1 MYITSHISYITPKV
15 RKGEA
20 VVEDRRCSPTRRGS
34 PTASSGSLCS
44 GSPPPSS
51 SSRRLEFLVG
61 KLVLPPAGV
70 PTLSSLPVSQ
80 GHQALVCGQKGRFSG
95 KRVHSCTPLSHSAR
109 VLMLGAAGVGKTSLC
124 SQFLSSANNNSY
136 EPDSE
141 AIEKEVSVSINNQET
156 RLVFVDHTH
165 GEISVS
171 HGYIEM
177 NGMSDLKV
185 VQVPCCGLNSFQLFQ
200 WH

>member
-1 MYITSHISYITPKV
+1 MRQWFKTGDVPQQ
-15 RKGEA
+15 GEVPQRQA
-20 VVEDRRCSPTRRGS
+20 ADHFVPAPHHLVPLHAGWSFWWENLFSLLQVFPRYHPSLSLKAIKPWFEVKRGGFQVKELH
-34 PTASSGSLCS
+34 TTVTFAI
-44 GSPPPSS
+44 
-51 SSRRLEFLVG
+51 
-61 KLVLPPAGV
+61 LP
-70 PTLSSLPVSQ
+70 
-80 GHQALVCGQKGRFSG
+80 
-95 KRVHSCTPLSHSAR
+95 AR

-185 VQVPCCGLNSFQLFQ
+185 VQVPCCGLNSFQLFNGIEVETLR
-200 WH
+200 

>member
-1 MYITSHISYITPKV
+1 MHTTVTFAI
-15 RKGEA
+15 
-20 VVEDRRCSPTRRGS
+20 
-34 PTASSGSLCS
+34 
-44 GSPPPSS
+44 
-51 SSRRLEFLVG
+51 
-61 KLVLPPAGV
+61 LP
-70 PTLSSLPVSQ
+70 
-80 GHQALVCGQKGRFSG
+80 
-95 KRVHSCTPLSHSAR
+95 AR

-141 AIEKEVSVSINNQET
+141 SIEKEVSVSINNQET

-177 NGMSDLKV
+177 NGMSDLSSLLWFKFFSAFSMALRLK
-185 VQVPCCGLNSFQLFQ
+185 P
-200 WH
+200 